1 MIFQIIGTTN
11 YLAPPKSFDPDAS
24 LETVDLNE
32 DDSGLEKFLS
42 EDLLYDVSPLPKDD
56 DDSQLYPNI
65 LAKSGSKETLHNEL
79 QSLEESALYET
90 ATTTAISR
98 IDVSDD
104 ERDADENYSSRHV
117 PANLESGC
125 AQNETNDISKSESL
139 YYTPDATIERLSDL
153 EIT

>member
-1 MIFQIIGTTN
+1 MIFRFSGTTN

-56 DDSQLYPNI
+56 DDNQLYPNI
-65 LAKSGSKETLHNEL
+65 LAKSGSKETLRNEL

-98 IDVSDD
+98 IDLSDD
-104 ERDADENYSSRHV
+104 ERDADENCSSSHV
-117 PANLESGC
+117 LSNQESGY
-125 AQNETNDISKSESL
+125 AQIETNDISKSESL
-139 YYTPDATIERLSDL
+139 YYTPDGTTERLSDL

>member
-42 EDLLYDVSPLPKDD
+42 EDLLYDVSPLPRDD
-56 DDSQLYPNI
+56 DDNQLYPNI
-65 LAKSGSKETLHNEL
+65 LTKSGSKETLHNEL
-79 QSLEESALYET
+79 QSLEESALYQT
-90 ATTTAISR
+90 ATTSAISR
-98 IDVSDD
+98 IDLSDD
-104 ERDADENYSSRHV
+104 ERDVDENCSSGHV
-117 PANLESGC
+117 PSNLESGYV
-125 AQNETNDISKSESL
+125 QNETNDISKSESL

>member
-1 MIFQIIGTTN
+1 MIFKISGTTN
-11 YLAPPKSFDPDAS
+11 YLVPPKSFDPDAS

-42 EDLLYDVSPLPKDD
+42 EDLLYDVSPLPKDE

-65 LAKSGSKETLHNEL
+65 LTKSGSKETLNNEI

-90 ATTTAISR
+90 ATTTVISR
-98 IDVSDD
+98 IDLSDD

-139 YYTPDATIERLSDL
+139 YYTPDATIEKLSDL